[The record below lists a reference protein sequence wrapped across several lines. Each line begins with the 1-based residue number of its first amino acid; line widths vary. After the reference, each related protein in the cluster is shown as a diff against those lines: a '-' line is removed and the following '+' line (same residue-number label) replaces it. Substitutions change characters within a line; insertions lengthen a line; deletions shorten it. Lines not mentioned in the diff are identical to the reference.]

1 MPQMCFSYSA
11 DLPLSP
17 RNRHAA
23 QAALRDVRR
32 MPYPCFSYPIMC
44 FSYPS
49 DVPLGTRNGD
59 VAPPPLPGLR
69 RMPGSCFSY

>member
-1 MPQMCFSYSA
+1 MPFMCFSYPS
-11 DLPLSP
+11 
-17 RNRHAA
+17 
-23 QAALRDVRR
+23 DVPPGIGNCDAVQPDPRR
-32 MPYPCFSYPIMC
+32 MPFACFSDPIMC

-69 RMPGSCFSY
+69 RMPYSCFSY